1 MEVLQLGINKEEDI
15 SRLVGEAEIW
25 GKWVDISVAEVFLEK
40 WGVPEQSSSA
50 RKRSSHKFWLWKTV
64 GIKSEEDRGLLESQA
79 VFLKGPMQG
88 CTQMHL
94 LWVQSLAP
102 KGYMRM
108 NLIAQLIWEL
118 EGQDSFL
125 PEEVLTKAI
134 VLLMNPHP
142 QLRAGKWVPYHIYI
156 SINLAHTV
164 CPNLV
169 LPWGPFTLN
178 F

>member
-1 MEVLQLGINKEEDI
+1 MEVLQLGINKEEDT

-102 KGYMRM
+102 KAPGIYE
-108 NLIAQLIWEL
+108 NEL
-118 EGQDSFL
+118 NCPAD
-125 PEEVLTKAI
+125 
-134 VLLMNPHP
+134 M
-142 QLRAGKWVPYHIYI
+142 RAGRAGQLSPRGSANKGNCSFDEPTPPTQSWQVGAIPYLHF
-156 SINLAHTV
+156 H
-164 CPNLV
+164 
-169 LPWGPFTLN
+169 
-178 F
+178 